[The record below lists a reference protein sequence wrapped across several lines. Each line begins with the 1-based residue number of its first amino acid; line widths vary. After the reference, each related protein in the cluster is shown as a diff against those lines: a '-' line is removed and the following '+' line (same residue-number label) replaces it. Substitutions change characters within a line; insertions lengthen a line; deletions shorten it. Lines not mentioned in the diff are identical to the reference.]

1 MNSFNR
7 SVAAID
13 FLDCKTGY
21 IYCELNF
28 KTMKK
33 QLFFLLLCGLVSL
46 LGMNSTSA
54 QIKLSEVTI
63 RGAASRTVVSNEVS
77 KSFNELFKD
86 AIAPQWYEVN
96 KRYVVNFILN
106 NQKNRAVFTKGGSL
120 VYHLLYAAENEIPE
134 DIKSMVTDKYPDYK
148 ITFSVQVQQE
158 DAKVWFIN
166 VENATKILVL
176 RVNIDEMTIMDTI
189 KKA

>member
-1 MNSFNR
+1 
-7 SVAAID
+7 
-13 FLDCKTGY
+13 
-21 IYCELNF
+21 
-28 KTMKK
+28 MKK
-33 QLFFLLLCGLVSL
+33 QMFFLLLCGLVSL

-63 RGAASRTVVSNEVS
+63 LGTASRTVVTNAVS

-96 KRYVVNFILN
+96 KRYVVNFIMN
-106 NQKNRAVFTKGGSL
+106 DQKNRAVFTKGGSL
-120 VYHLLYAAENEIPE
+120 VYHLVYAAENEIPE
-134 DIKSMVTDKYPDYK
+134 DVKSIVKDKYPDYK
-148 ITFSVQVQQE
+148 ITFSVQVEQG

-166 VENATKILVL
+166 VEDATKILILKVY
-176 RVNIDEMTIMDTI
+176 NDEMTVVNTI